1 MKTLSILLSLLM
13 LMAPLQ
19 VLAQQAAPAQGLDKE
34 YPIAAGDVISINVF
48 PAQEFSRDVTV
59 QPDGSIEIPLL
70 GSISTQGLKPSE
82 LEKILTA
89 KYSRYVANPSITVS
103 VRRFSFNRVAIIG
116 QAHAT
121 GYYEYHEGMRLL
133 DLVAEA
139 GGLQD
144 YASTSKVRIYRKIPG
159 ADGKATEEVFK
170 ANLEDVLN
178 GDLNK
183 NVPLVN
189 GDIVYVPRKPYYAA
203 GKWITD
209 NMVPWT
215 TLFLF
220 ALTAGIVVNKNR

>member
-1 MKTLSILLSLLM
+1 MKTLSLFLSLLM
-13 LMAPLQ
+13 LSAPLQ
-19 VLAQQAAPAQGLDKE
+19 VFAQEAAPAQGQDKE
-34 YPIAAGDVISINVF
+34 YPITAGDVISINVF

-70 GSISTQGLKPSE
+70 GSITAQGLKPSE

-89 KYSRYVANPSITVS
+89 KYSRYVANPSITIS

-144 YASTSKVRIYRKIPG
+144 YARTSDVRIYRKLSG
-159 ADGKATEEVFK
+159 SESKAPEEVLR

-183 NVPLVN
+183 NVPLAN
-189 GDIVYVPRKPYYAA
+189 GDIVYIPRKSYNAA

-209 NMVPWT
+209 NLVPWT